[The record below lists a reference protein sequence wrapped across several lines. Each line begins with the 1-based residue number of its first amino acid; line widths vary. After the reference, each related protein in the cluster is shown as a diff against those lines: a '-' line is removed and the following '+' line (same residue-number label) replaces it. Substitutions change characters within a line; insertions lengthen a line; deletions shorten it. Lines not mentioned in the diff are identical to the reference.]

1 MNGDHKK
8 KKKKKNERKDF
19 LRQLVWYLWLESH
32 HVLGNNFTRIP
43 RPDSCLGSEQKNL
56 AARMMHNLI
65 DTRSVAVIHEFLCKA
80 GLVIDHNNF
89 LATSVCA
96 KLRATTS
103 LVVHILNALLV

>member
-1 MNGDHKK
+1 MARITSCPG
-8 KKKKKNERKDF
+8 
-19 LRQLVWYLWLESH
+19 QQ
-32 HVLGNNFTRIP
+32 FTRIP

>member
-1 MNGDHKK
+1 MSWATILQEYQDLT
-8 KKKKKNERKDF
+8 RV
-19 LRQLVWYLWLESH
+19 LVQSK
-32 HVLGNNFTRIP
+32 
-43 RPDSCLGSEQKNL
+43 KNL